1 MLESLAPEQLEQV
14 AMRLKAL
21 GEPMRLRILR
31 CLAVGERTVGEVAD
45 EVGASQPNVS
55 RHLATL
61 EQAGWV
67 SRRKDGNRVYVR
79 LCDTAAEQLC
89 GYVCA
94 LAQREALET
103 AAGWPA
109 EREGSRS

>member
-1 MLESLAPEQLEQV
+1 MLDSLTAEQLEQV
-14 AMRLKAL
+14 AQRLRAL

-31 CLAVGERTVGEVAD
+31 RLALGECTVGEVAE

-67 SRRKDGNRVYVR
+67 RRRRDGNRVFVR
-79 LCDTAAEQLC
+79 LDDRAAEQLC

-94 LAQREALET
+94 LAQDKAWET
-103 AAGWPA
+103 AARWSA
-109 EREGSRS
+109 DREGSRS

>member
-1 MLESLAPEQLEQV
+1 MLDSLAPEQLEQV

-31 CLAVGERTVGEVAD
+31 CLTAGERTVGEVAD
-45 EVGASQPNVS
+45 EVSASQPNVS

-67 SRRKDGNRVYVR
+67 ARRKAGNRVYVR
-79 LCDTAAEQLC
+79 LCDQAAEQLC

-94 LAQREALET
+94 LAQRQAVAT
-103 AAGWPA
+103 AAKWPA
-109 EREGSRS
+109 GREGSRS